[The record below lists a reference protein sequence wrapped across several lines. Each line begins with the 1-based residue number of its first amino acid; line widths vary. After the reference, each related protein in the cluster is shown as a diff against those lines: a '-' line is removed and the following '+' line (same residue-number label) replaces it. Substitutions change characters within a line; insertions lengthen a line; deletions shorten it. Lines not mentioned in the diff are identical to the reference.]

1 MKRTAILSFAILA
14 ASVCVLCGCE
24 AINVD
29 IGRGDSAATTVT
41 DTALPDESEDVSLT
55 TEPAGTTTAATTFPE
70 ITTPPQT
77 TTVLPETTAATTT
90 AVPETEAPETTTEFS
105 FEVKPMKATM
115 YATASTHVR
124 TGPATFFDIV
134 GYLHPGDEIEVTG
147 VCDNGWYRIK
157 FKDGEYYVGWLY
169 VSEERPGEK
178 TSSPTDEEAIILP
191 DESGADESFEIADEF
206 MAEVTGGI
214 LEYCP
219 EEYSE
224 EQSGREYG
232 ELVVDRY
239 YSDTCGRNRPV
250 NIILPAGYDESRKYP
265 VLYVLH
271 GMFGNEYAM
280 MNNNR
285 THIILGNMMAQ
296 GLAEDM
302 IIVFPYI
309 YAGQDKNAFTDF
321 TAEDMSGYDNFLND
335 LVNDLMPYMTENYS
349 IAQGKDN
356 TAVLG
361 FSIGGRE
368 ALAIGFTYPDMF
380 GYIGAVCPVPGLTP
394 SSEEWNPGQLSE
406 EELSFGSETPY
417 LIMVGAAESDSVV
430 SDAPESYH
438 DLMVKNGV
446 EHIFYIIPGSDHG
459 DPAIASVTYNFC
471 KHVFKAK

>member
-1 MKRTAILSFAILA
+1 M
-14 ASVCVLCGCE
+14 
-24 AINVD
+24 
-29 IGRGDSAATTVT
+29 
-41 DTALPDESEDVSLT
+41 
-55 TEPAGTTTAATTFPE
+55 
-70 ITTPPQT
+70 
-77 TTVLPETTAATTT
+77 
-90 AVPETEAPETTTEFS
+90 
-105 FEVKPMKATM
+105 
-115 YATASTHVR
+115 
-124 TGPATFFDIV
+124 
-134 GYLHPGDEIEVTG
+134 
-147 VCDNGWYRIK
+147 
-157 FKDGEYYVGWLY
+157 
-169 VSEERPGEK
+169 
-178 TSSPTDEEAIILP
+178 
-191 DESGADESFEIADEF
+191 ADESFEIADEF
-206 MAEVTGGI
+206 MAEAANGI
-214 LEYCP
+214 SEYCP

-335 LVNDLMPYMTENYS
+335 LVNDLMPYMAENYS
-349 IAQGKDN
+349 IAHGKDN

-368 ALAIGFTYPDMF
+368 ALAIGFTYPDKF

-430 SDAPESYH
+430 ADAPESYH
-438 DLMVKNGV
+438 EIMEDNGV
-446 EHIFYIIPGSDHG
+446 THLWYVVENSDHG
-459 DPAIASVTYNFC
+459 EPAIASVTYNFG
-471 KHVFKAK
+471 KYVFRAK